1 MSTIIKSAIVPY
13 SAEQMYSLVN
23 DIDSYPHFLPWCTQA
38 VVSDRSDTR
47 LTASVSLASGKIAQ
61 TFTTENRMEPGKRID
76 VKLVSG
82 PFSHL
87 DGSWQFNDIGNNLCQ
102 IDLKMDFEFK
112 NRLLKM
118 ALSPVFNQFMARL
131 VSSFVDRANNEFG
144 GHGRVEN

>member
-1 MSTIIKSAIVPY
+1 MKEIIVAAKS
-13 SAEQMYSLVN
+13 
-23 DIDSYPHFLPWCTQA
+23 
-38 VVSDRSDTR
+38 
-47 LTASVSLASGKIAQ
+47 
-61 TFTTENRMEPGKRID
+61 
-76 VKLVSG
+76 
-82 PFSHL
+82 
-87 DGSWQFNDIGNNLCQ
+87 GSWQFNDIGNNLCQ